1 MARSV
6 CVGVLVAL
14 VLALTAGSALCQYDR
29 ELVLFSGELSKV
41 SAASWGAGTAD
52 LTDEETYLDRDVLE
66 IETNGFHEGGRLD
79 LKTPEA
85 LSAFLTKPENAFLV
99 IVVKVHQEEQ
109 QQQLQPGGGEML
121 VPGAGGPMDPGMMP
135 PGAGPM
141 DPGMMP
147 PGPGGVPRDPGMM
160 PPGPGGVPMDPGM
173 MPPDPAGMDPGMM
186 GPGMMDPGMMG
197 PGAQT
202 QQAAPP
208 MVTKVRA
215 LLVTDKG
222 QIDSGEIDI
231 HNAEDALE
239 NWSTLVV
246 PLSKFAGQGLD
257 PTAMLQNVALFGDA
271 KEKFWV
277 ATVKLVSEAEPLIA
291 DAGEQ
296 RIIKVDKKVEFTA
309 KPNGPNVRAQYV
321 WDFDDWDGLQE
332 DALGETV
339 TWEFAE
345 PGYYVVTLTV
355 KDRTGRRLPQM
366 DRVHVKV
373 EE

>member
-1 MARSV
+1 MTRSV
-6 CVGVLVAL
+6 WTGVMVAL
-14 VLALTAGSALCQYDR
+14 ALLTAAGSGLCQYDR

-41 SAASWGAGTAD
+41 SAAPWGAGTAE
-52 LTDEETYLDRDVLE
+52 LTDEQTYLDRDVLE
-66 IETNGFHEGGRLD
+66 IETNGFHEGGRID

-109 QQQLQPGGGEML
+109 AQQGQPGGGEML

-147 PGPGGVPRDPGMM
+147 PGAG
-160 PPGPGGVPMDPGM
+160 PMDPGM
-173 MPPDPAGMDPGMM
+173 MPPEAGPMD
-186 GPGMMDPGMMG
+186 PGMMDPGMMG
-197 PGAQT
+197 PGMMGPGVGGPGAQAPE
-202 QQAAPP
+202 AAPP
-208 MVTKVRA
+208 VVTRVRA
-215 LLVTDKG
+215 LLLTDMG
-222 QIDSGEIDI
+222 QIDSGAIRI
-231 HNAEDALE
+231 GNAEDALE

-246 PLSKFAGQGLD
+246 PLSSFAGQGMD
-257 PTAMLQNVALFGDA
+257 AMAKLQNLALCGDA

-277 ATVKLVSEAEPLIA
+277 ATVKLVSEAEPLVA

-296 RIIKVDKKVEFTA
+296 RIVKVDEKVEFRA

-332 DALGETV
+332 DSLGETV
-339 TWEFAE
+339 TWEFLE
-345 PGYYVVTLTV
+345 PGYYLVTLTV
-355 KDRTGRRLPQM
+355 KDRTGRRLPQT